1 MLYHPPTLQSAR
13 VTYLDGNA
21 GIFQT
26 AQIMRQIVDQYKT
39 NVDIRSLALSIVDF
53 LPGKDEAGEIAAIFA
68 YVRDKIR
75 YVKDVAG
82 VETLATP
89 DVTLH
94 FGQGDCDDQSVLLA
108 ALLESIGYQTGFK
121 LVSYGGPTF
130 EHVYV
135 LVHLR
140 GNWFPADPTEAI
152 ELGSEIAGYVKSA
165 TVF

>member
-1 MLYHPPTLQSAR
+1 MLYHPPTLNSTR

-26 AQIMRQIVDQYKT
+26 AQIMCQIVDQFKT
-39 NVDIRSLALSIVDF
+39 NVEIRSLALSIVEF
-53 LPGKDEAGEIAAIFA
+53 LPGKDETGEVAAIFA
-68 YVRDKIR
+68 FVRDRIR

-121 LVSYGGPTF
+121 LVSYSAPTF

-135 LVHLR
+135 IVNIR
-140 GNWFPADPTEAI
+140 GQWFCADPTEPL
-152 ELGSEIAGYVKSA
+152 ELGAEVPGYIKQA
-165 TVF
+165 MVF